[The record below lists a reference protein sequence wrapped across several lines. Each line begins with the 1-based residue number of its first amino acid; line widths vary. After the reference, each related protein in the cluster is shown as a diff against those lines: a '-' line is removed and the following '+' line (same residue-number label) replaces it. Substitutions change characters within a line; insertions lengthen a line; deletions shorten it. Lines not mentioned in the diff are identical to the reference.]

1 MSVVQTDQRADC
13 GGNGIPMCW
22 MALLSWASRVKLR
35 WRRMDGLEG
44 IRECS
49 KRKGDV
55 KQSRSDGTV
64 FVVMMDE
71 R

>member
-1 MSVVQTDQRADC
+1 
-13 GGNGIPMCW
+13 
-22 MALLSWASRVKLR
+22 
-35 WRRMDGLEG
+35 MDGLEG